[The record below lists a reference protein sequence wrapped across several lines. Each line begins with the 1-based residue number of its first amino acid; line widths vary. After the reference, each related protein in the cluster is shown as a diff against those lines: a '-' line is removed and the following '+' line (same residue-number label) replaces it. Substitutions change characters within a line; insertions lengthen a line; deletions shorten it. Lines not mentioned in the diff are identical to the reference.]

1 MIRNEIIIWDLEGY
15 PSRKQNSSVLLWQN
29 YGSKDKA
36 KFISIP
42 QFIEE
47 NSKELR
53 DRYLSWVQKFGEE
66 STGSKKI
73 FENFYIRDD
82 FSFWWMTDIVEKNN
96 WGKSPLINDII
107 KIFAMEKILL
117 KAKFDVLRVYTKN
130 KNLIKCLKIWCFEKK
145 ITFKAQFITTHKQ
158 INLKTLL
165 YS

>member
-1 MIRNEIIIWDLEGY
+1 MIRNKIIIWDLEGY

-29 YGSKDKA
+29 YDSKDKA

-66 STGSKKI
+66 CIGSKKI

-117 KAKFDVLRVYTKN
+117 KAKLT
-130 KNLIKCLKIWCFEKK
+130 
-145 ITFKAQFITTHKQ
+145 
-158 INLKTLL
+158 
-165 YS
+165 S